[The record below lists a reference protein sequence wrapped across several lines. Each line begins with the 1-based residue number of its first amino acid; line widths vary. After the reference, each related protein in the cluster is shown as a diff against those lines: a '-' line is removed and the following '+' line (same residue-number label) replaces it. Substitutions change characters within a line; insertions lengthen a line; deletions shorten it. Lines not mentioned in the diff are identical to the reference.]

1 MKDHFLI
8 SGPGSRKSIT
18 VRRRSKFWIPFWVK
32 DTTKELGPQ
41 AKTIQ
46 VKIYQIHA
54 FLFEQKIEGRIKRNF
69 SSMNCK
75 SPIG

>member
-46 VKIYQIHA
+46 VKNLSNSCFFI
-54 FLFEQKIEGRIKRNF
+54 
-69 SSMNCK
+69 
-75 SPIG
+75 